1 MSRWTIVVFTSLL
14 AMSMPASASYI
25 GIFMDAGATTCVA
38 QVGPTPFI
46 DLHVVAVLSGE
57 VPVMMGAQFQITGAP
72 EGWSSSNVLWV
83 PADGTVNLGHPMF
96 ASPPRKRGVMNAF
109 SSCQGAEG
117 EVTKVSLGRLILLGA
132 PTPVNVHL
140 RVQGFEL
147 VPTDPR
153 CPFVLNCDLPGGVRE
168 RMCRRWGD
176 RTQWGR
182 CGRMWRRCE
191 QEHLDHDQVLVSLI
205 WGLASR
211 RRWRFR
217 TAG

>member
-14 AMSMPASASYI
+14 AASMPASASYI
-25 GIFMDAGATTCVA
+25 GIFLDAGATTCIA

-83 PADGTVNLGHPMF
+83 PADGALNLGHPMF
-96 ASPPRKRGVMNAF
+96 ASPPRKRGVINAF

-117 EVTKVSLGRLILLGA
+117 EVTRVPLGRLILLGA

-153 CPFVLNCDLPGGVRE
+153 CAFVVNCDLPA
-168 RMCRRWGD
+168 
-176 RTQWGR
+176 
-182 CGRMWRRCE
+182 
-191 QEHLDHDQVLVSLI
+191 
-205 WGLASR
+205 GLAKECVEGGEIVLNGDA
-211 RRWRFR
+211 
-217 TAG
+217 AGGCGVAVHRSSWTTIKCLYR